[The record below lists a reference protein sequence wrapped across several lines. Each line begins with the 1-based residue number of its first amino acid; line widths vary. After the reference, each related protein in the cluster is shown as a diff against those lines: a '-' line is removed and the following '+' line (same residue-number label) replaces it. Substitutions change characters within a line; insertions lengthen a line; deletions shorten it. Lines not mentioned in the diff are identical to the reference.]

1 MLCVN
6 TTDGEE
12 VAAKIEPIRASH
24 PRLPYESKLYKTLQG
39 GVGIPRIWWHG
50 PEGDYTVLVMD
61 LLGPSLETHFKFCY
75 GRFTMKTVLML
86 ADQMI
91 RRIEYVHNKNFIHR
105 SIKPENF
112 CMGLGPHRNKVFL
125 IDFGRSKKYIENR
138 TCKHIPYRENMNH
151 NPSPYASIKASLG
164 LAQSRRDDMESLG
177 YVLMYFNRG
186 SLPWQDI
193 KAATEKQKYE
203 KISEKKMSTPVD
215 ILCQGF
221 PHEFAMYL
229 NYCRALR
236 FEEAPDYMY
245 LRQLFRTLFRT
256 QNYLYD
262 YTYDWAMMGKGLGLS
277 HS

>member
-1 MLCVN
+1 MGIASFINKMASSAAPSTLGPGFIVAGRYRLVRKIGSGHSGEVYLCVN

-12 VAAKIEPIRASH
+12 AAAKIEPIRASH

-39 GVGIPRIWWHG
+39 GVGIPHIWWHG

-61 LLGPSLETHFKFCY
+61 LLGQSLEAHLKFCY

-91 RRIEYVHNKNFIHR
+91 RRIEFVHNKNFIHR

-112 CMGLGPHRNKVFL
+112 CTGIGPHRNKVFL

-138 TCKHIPYRENMNH
+138 TCKHIAYRENMNH
-151 NPSPYASIKASLG
+151 NPSPYASINAN
-164 LAQSRRDDMESLG
+164 LG

-193 KAATEKQKYE
+193 KAANEKQKYE
-203 KISEKKMSTPVD
+203 KSVRRRCLPLWIFCAKGSLMSLPCTSTTAE
-215 ILCQGF
+215 LYG
-221 PHEFAMYL
+221 
-229 NYCRALR
+229 LR
-236 FEEAPDYMY
+236 RP
-245 LRQLFRTLFRT
+245 QTT
-256 QNYLYD
+256 C
-262 YTYDWAMMGKGLGLS
+262 T
-277 HS
+277 